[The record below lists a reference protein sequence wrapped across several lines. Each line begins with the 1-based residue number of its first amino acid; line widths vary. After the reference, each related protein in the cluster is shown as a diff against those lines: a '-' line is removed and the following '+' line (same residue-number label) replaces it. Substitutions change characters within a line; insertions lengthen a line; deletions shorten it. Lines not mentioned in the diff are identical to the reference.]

1 MRKPSIYLDSSFIS
15 SFWFAGP
22 NAEGQ
27 VRRRNSRDWWAAE
40 RRVFDLWGSAFVV
53 AELQT
58 GIYRHQVESVR
69 MSRSLKFCPMR
80 GSVKRCCQ
88 NLLETGLIP
97 ANKPMDAWHLS
108 LSVCHEMDYLLTWNY
123 AHLANSAAQSR
134 LNELCA
140 HLQLRAPLLVS
151 PESIPQVR
159 FGQTVIRGDRS

>member
-27 VRRRNSRDWWAAE
+27 VRRRKSRDWWAAE
-40 RRVFDLWGSAFVV
+40 RREFDLWGSAFVV

-69 MSRSLKFCPMR
+69 MSRTLKFCPMR
-80 GSVKRCCQ
+80 GSVKRYCQ

-108 LSVCHEMDYLLTWNY
+108 LFVCHEMDYLLTWNY